1 MLAESNFVTP
11 ASSRQE
17 ETVTSMKR
25 EIRFLPIFL
34 FCFLAAPLLA
44 QTQVQIGGGTC
55 TSSSLNGIYS
65 FTLTGRQV
73 TASGSFSA
81 AFQSN
86 GTASFDGQS
95 KVTVTLTANTNQANG
110 IPLSLAGTYSL
121 SANCSGTV
129 NITTGDTVNMS
140 LTTYNQGRAFL
151 VTGSDATY
159 LFNGGGN
166 LQPATCANTL
176 TGVYTVNGNGY
187 LLSGTSVLSVGDGT
201 GLLQFDAQGNVTI
214 NFSASIQGTPATST
228 AATGTYSLS
237 STCLGSATL
246 TDTAGHTYTLTFSI
260 TAPNNADFNALFAR
274 SQKFIFSGSAHAVY
288 GQPSAR
294 VVRKTASKGAQA

>member
-1 MLAESNFVTP
+1 
-11 ASSRQE
+11 
-17 ETVTSMKR
+17 MKPVNVV
-25 EIRFLPIFL
+25 LPIL
-34 FCFLAAPLLA
+34 LAAPLLA

-55 TSSSLNGIYS
+55 TSSSLNGAYA
-65 FTLTGRQV
+65 FTMTGRQV
-73 TASGSFSA
+73 TASGSFSGV
-81 AFQSN
+81 FQSN
-86 GTASFDGQS
+86 GIANFDGQN

-129 NITTGDTVNMS
+129 NITTGDTVSMS
-140 LTTYNQGRAFL
+140 LTAYNQGRAFL

-166 LQPATCANTL
+166 LQPATCASTL
-176 TGVYTVNGNGY
+176 AGVYTVNGNGY
-187 LLSGTSVLSVGDGT
+187 VLSGTSVTSVGDGT

-214 NFSASIQGTPATST
+214 NFSASIQGTPALTT

-246 TDTAGHTYTLTFSI
+246 TDTGGHTYTLTFSI

-274 SQKFIFSGSAHAVY
+274 NQKFTFSGTAHAAY

-294 VVRKTASKGAQA
+294 LVRKATSKGEQA